1 MSVSTRSLGLWGLPH
16 PQTFL
21 CPFWISCSA
30 ISRMLYILK
39 LSYVPSHSNG
49 NLMPLLLLQPL
60 KWVHPPP
67 PPLSLTTG
75 LGGGAGVL
83 FGSHCQCRP
92 LQAMPS
98 PFSRKM
104 PSLEFHVMPASF
116 LDSAPS
122 CPLQDVAPAFLSHS
136 HISSPVLLGL
146 PNQSIQCC

>member
-1 MSVSTRSLGLWGLPH
+1 
-16 PQTFL
+16 
-21 CPFWISCSA
+21 
-30 ISRMLYILK
+30 MLYILK

-49 NLMPLLLLQPL
+49 NLMTLLLLQPL
-60 KWVHPPP
+60 KWVRPPP

-92 LQAMPS
+92 LQAMLS

-136 HISSPVLLGL
+136 HISSLSTGSSRSAYTMLLISIL
-146 PNQSIQCC
+146 KKDSSLYPNFVPFFSLKTP